1 MKLCMG
7 CMNHMEEQ
15 VTKCPYC
22 GFDETTLRQESYYL
36 DPGTVVGGRYIV
48 GRVIRYGGHTVSY
61 LGMDAA
67 ANRKVMVKE
76 YLPSDFSTRS
86 EGEQSVTIY
95 SGDARE
101 QFEQGLTNF
110 LNEANRIQHLS
121 EVEGIAQIYDCVAE
135 NDTGYVISEYV
146 EGSTLREVLDTGRNY
161 SVEEASQFIS
171 QILMG
176 LSQVHPLDI
185 VHCDISPESIMVAH
199 DGSIKLLDFGATRY
213 VTTAN
218 SKSLAIILKQGY
230 APEEQYRSQGV
241 RGPWTDVYAVGAVMY
256 RMITGVT
263 PQESVERALVDELKE
278 PSRLGIKIP
287 ENVENAL
294 MNSLNVYQQDRTP
307 SAQDFLKELHS
318 PAVKRIRGKKR
329 GNETGKLPLWAKG
342 LVACLFC
349 VVIAGGILLYR
360 MTEQEDISVSSAAE
374 KMIDLSGMTLEEAGE
389 YAERLNRDHKGWDIK
404 VEEGTTVYDADK
416 QKNGTI
422 ASQTVPTDTNFTK
435 LDQEKERPELKEAL
449 LSLKMDKKG
458 RVKGTIPCTIY
469 SNEYIQYEEIKAEK
483 NAYAL
488 AMKLGIKTEDGS
500 KQFLAEES
508 KDKEKKYYDLA
519 RVVYS
524 GSDGKPKEITY
535 DDLKN
540 KNGAISDDLK
550 AEDEKIS
557 VEGIEIHYYVSDFFY
572 WEKGNPGEDGVL
584 GDYRGKYIE
593 DLSFQMYRKINET
606 KRKKIKNKYSTLSGS
621 HLADQSYISFDQKY
635 GKGYIFAQKVDPGK
649 KLDGSKRKDPVLLV
663 VGEYIS
669 YQGRTGA
676 EVKREVLQKKLAS
689 DQAIKIVGDPGQEVA
704 SVRVIGKDD
713 KEINLTF
720 KREEVGR
727 IEITTKEKVVPNTNA
742 KPPKDPDNRTPT
754 QIPGKDDL
762 DKGGG

>member
-7 CMNHMEEQ
+7 CMNQMEEH

-22 GFDETTLRQESYYL
+22 GFDETTLHQESYYL
-36 DPGTVVGGRYIV
+36 DPGTIIGGRYIV

-101 QFEQGLTNF
+101 QFERGLTNF

-121 EVEGIAQIYDCVAE
+121 ETEGIAQIYDCVAE

-146 EGSTLREVLDTGRNY
+146 EGSTLREILDTGRKY

-171 QILMG
+171 KILVG

-185 VHCDISPESIMVAH
+185 VHCDISPESIMIAN

-241 RGPWTDVYAVGAVMY
+241 RGPSTDVYALGAVMY

-307 SAQDFLKELHS
+307 SAQVFLKELHS
-318 PAVKRIRGKKR
+318 PVVKRIRGKNR

-349 VVIAGGILLYR
+349 LVIAGGILLYR

-374 KMIDLSGMTLEEAGE
+374 KMIDLSGMTLEEAKE

-404 VEEGTTVYDADK
+404 VEEESTIYDSDQ
-416 QKNGTI
+416 QKNNTI
-422 ASQTVPTDTNFTK
+422 AAQKVPIDTDFTK
-435 LDQEKERPELKEAL
+435 LDQEKEKPDLKGAL
-449 LSLKMDKKG
+449 QSLKTDKKG
-458 RVKGTIPCTIY
+458 RVKGTIPCTLY
-469 SNEYIQYEEIKAEK
+469 SSEYIQYEEIKAEK

-488 AMKLGIKTEDGS
+488 AMKLGIKTEDRS

-508 KDKEKKYYDLA
+508 EDKEKKYYDLA
-519 RVVYS
+519 KVVYK
-524 GSDGKPKEITY
+524 GSDGKKKEITN
-535 DDLKN
+535 DDLK
-540 KNGAISDDLK
+540 KKTEVIPDDLK
-550 AEDEKIS
+550 AEDGKIS
-557 VEGIEIHYYVSDFFY
+557 VAGLEIYYYVSDFFY
-572 WEKGNPGEDGVL
+572 WKKGAL
-584 GDYRGKYIE
+584 GDYRGEFIE
-593 DLSFQMYRKINET
+593 KLPFQMYRKINET
-606 KRKKIKNKYSTLSGS
+606 KIIKIKNKQSTLSES
-621 HLADQSYISFDQKY
+621 HLVDQSYISFQKE
-635 GKGYIFAQKVDPGK
+635 KGYIFEQKVDPGE
-649 KLDGSKRKDPVLLV
+649 KLDGSKRKDPFLLV
-663 VGEYIS
+663 VGVYIP
-669 YQGRTGA
+669 YEGRSGA
-676 EVKREVLQKKLAS
+676 EVKQEVLQKKLSS
-689 DQAIKIVGDPGQEVA
+689 DQAIQIVGDAGQEVT
-704 SVRVIGKDD
+704 SVRVIGKDG
-713 KEINLTF
+713 KEIDQPF
-720 KREEVGR
+720 KREEVSR
-727 IEITTKEKVVPNTNA
+727 IEITTKEKVVRETV
-742 KPPKDPDNRTPT
+742 PKANPTPT
-754 QIPGKDDL
+754 PKAN
-762 DKGGG
+762 KKKKEMFYAP

>member
-7 CMNHMEEQ
+7 CMNQMEEH

-22 GFDETTLRQESYYL
+22 GYDETTLCQESYYL
-36 DPGTVVGGRYIV
+36 DPGTIIGGRYIV

-101 QFEQGLTNF
+101 QFERGLTNF

-121 EVEGIAQIYDCVAE
+121 ETEGIAQIYDCVAE

-146 EGSTLREVLDTGRNY
+146 EGSTLREILDTGRKY

-171 QILMG
+171 KILVG

-185 VHCDISPESIMVAH
+185 VHCDISPESIMIAN

-241 RGPWTDVYAVGAVMY
+241 RGPWTDVYALGAVMY

-287 ENVENAL
+287 ENIENAL

-307 SAQDFLKELHS
+307 SAQVFLKELHS
-318 PAVKRIRGKKR
+318 PVVKRIRGKKR
-329 GNETGKLPLWAKG
+329 GNETGKLPFWAKG

-349 VVIAGGILLYR
+349 LVVAGGILLYR

-374 KMIDLSGMTLEEAGE
+374 KMIDLSGMTLEEAKE
-389 YAERLNRDHKGWDIK
+389 YAERLNRDHKEWDIK
-404 VEEGTTVYDADK
+404 VEEESTIYDSDQ
-416 QKNGTI
+416 QKNNTI
-422 ASQTVPTDTNFTK
+422 AAQTVPIDTDFTK
-435 LDQEKERPELKEAL
+435 LDQEKEKPDLKGAL
-449 LSLKMDKKG
+449 QSLKTDKKG
-458 RVKGTIPCTIY
+458 RVKGTIPCTLY
-469 SNEYIQYEEIKAEK
+469 SSEYIQYEEIKAEK
-483 NAYAL
+483 NAYVL
-488 AMKLGIKTEDGS
+488 AMKLGIKTDQGS
-500 KQFLAEES
+500 KQFQEE
-508 KDKEKKYYDLA
+508 KMTDKEKQYYDLA
-519 RVVYS
+519 RVVYK
-524 GSDGKPKEITY
+524 GSDGKKREITDVNLKDGVIP
-535 DDLKN
+535 DDVKTE
-540 KNGAISDDLK
+540 NG
-550 AEDEKIS
+550 KIS
-557 VEGIEIHYYVSDFFY
+557 VAGLEIYYYVSDFFY
-572 WEKGNPGEDGVL
+572 WKKGEPGEDGVL
-584 GDYRGKYIE
+584 DDYVGKNIE
-593 DLSFQMYRKINET
+593 NFSFPMYRKANET
-606 KRKKIKNKYSTLSGS
+606 KRIKVKKKSTLSKS
-621 HLADQSYISFDQKY
+621 HLVDQSYISFQKY
-635 GKGYIFAQKVDPGK
+635 KKGYIFEQKVKKGS
-649 KLDGSKRKDPVLLV
+649 KLDGSKRKDPFLLV
-663 VGEYIS
+663 VGENIPYL
-669 YQGRTGA
+669 GRTGE

-689 DQAIKIVGDPGQEVA
+689 DQAIQILGDAGLEVA

-713 KEINLTF
+713 KAIDRPF
-720 KREEVGR
+720 KKEEVGK
-727 IEITTKEKVVPNTNA
+727 IEIITKEKVVPDTNA
-742 KPPKDPDNRTPT
+742 NTSNYSNSQKPTKTPDNGDFGTSGVR
-754 QIPGKDDL
+754 K
-762 DKGGG
+762 

>member
-7 CMNHMEEQ
+7 CMNQMEEH

-22 GFDETTLRQESYYL
+22 GYDETTLRQESYYL
-36 DPGTVVGGRYIV
+36 DPGTIIGGRYIV
-48 GRVIRYGGHTVSY
+48 GRVICYGGHTVSY

-101 QFEQGLTNF
+101 QFERGLTNF

-121 EVEGIAQIYDCVAE
+121 ETEGIAQVYDCVAE

-146 EGSTLREVLDTGRNY
+146 EGSTLREILDTGRKY

-171 QILMG
+171 KILVG

-185 VHCDISPESIMVAH
+185 VHCDISPESIMIAN

-241 RGPWTDVYAVGAVMY
+241 RGPSTDVYALGAVMY

-307 SAQDFLKELHS
+307 SAQVFLKELHS
-318 PAVKRIRGKKR
+318 PVVKRIRGKKR
-329 GNETGKLPLWAKG
+329 GNETGKLPFWAKG

-349 VVIAGGILLYR
+349 LVIAGGILLYR

-374 KMIDLSGMTLEEAGE
+374 KMIDLSGMTLEEAKE

-404 VEEGTTVYDADK
+404 VEEESTIYDSDQ
-416 QKNGTI
+416 QKNNTI
-422 ASQTVPTDTNFTK
+422 AAQTVPIDTDFTK
-435 LDQEKERPELKEAL
+435 LDQEKEKADLKGAL
-449 LSLKMDKKG
+449 QSLKTDKKG
-458 RVKGTIPCTIY
+458 RVKGTIPCTLY
-469 SNEYIQYEEIKAEK
+469 SSEYIQYEEIKAEK

-488 AMKLGIKTEDGS
+488 AMKLGIKTEDKS
-500 KQFLAEES
+500 EQFLAEES

-519 RVVYS
+519 RVVYI
-524 GSDGKPKEITY
+524 GSDGKKKEVTNE
-535 DDLKN
+535 DLK
-540 KNGAISDDLK
+540 KKAEVIPDDLK
-550 AEDEKIS
+550 AEDGKIS
-557 VEGIEIHYYVSDFFY
+557 VAGLVIYYYVSDFFY
-572 WEKGNPGEDGVL
+572 WKKGTPGEDGVL
-584 GDYRGKYIE
+584 DDYVGKNIE
-593 DLSFQMYRKINET
+593 QFSFPMYRKVNET
-606 KRKKIKNKYSTLSGS
+606 KRIKVHKKESTLSKS
-621 HLADQSYISFDQKY
+621 HLVDQSYFSFQEE
-635 GKGYIFAQKVDPGK
+635 KGYIFEQKVKEGN
-649 KLDGSKRKDPVLLV
+649 KLDGSKRKDPFLLV
-663 VGEYIS
+663 VGEYIP
-669 YQGRTGA
+669 YEGRTGA

-689 DQAIKIVGDPGQEVA
+689 DQAIQILGDAGKEVA
-704 SVRVIGKDD
+704 SVRVIGKDNKAID
-713 KEINLTF
+713 RPF
-720 KREEVGR
+720 KKEEVGR
-727 IEITTKEKVVPNTNA
+727 IEIITKEKEIQDTVPQLPKTTQSSSK
-742 KPPKDPDNRTPT
+742 KPKTSKDEK
-754 QIPGKDDL
+754 GKEE
-762 DKGGG
+762 GY